1 MRPAASADELGSSYR
16 RCVGVSALKTKF
28 SYDMIDSMTNAP
40 RKIGRPRKVNKPELR
55 LVATHAPVD
64 TADLFADT
72 CARLG
77 FSQAEV
83 LRRCINQFIEDH
95 PDAIDSD
102 QRELPLQATG

>member
-1 MRPAASADELGSSYR
+1 MRPVACPDKLVLNYGR
-16 RCVGVSALKTKF
+16 QLGVSALKTK
-28 SYDMIDSMTNAP
+28 SDYDMIGSMTNAP

-95 PDAIDSD
+95 PDAIDTD

>member
-1 MRPAASADELGSSYR
+1 MLFRS
-16 RCVGVSALKTKF
+16 
-28 SYDMIDSMTNAP
+28 
-40 RKIGRPRKVNKPELR
+40 
-55 LVATHAPVD
+55 VD